1 MKKVLTGKVRRDEGK
16 SGRLWVGWNGMGWD
30 GIRGKSLVV
39 SDKNKG
45 ELRAR
50 GASTGS
56 ISVPSSSSG

>member
-1 MKKVLTGKVRRDEGK
+1 M
-16 SGRLWVGWNGMGWD
+16 VGFGWDGMGWD

-56 ISVPSSSSG
+56 ISMPSSSSG

>member
-16 SGRLWVGWNGMGWD
+16 SGRLWVGWD

>member
-1 MKKVLTGKVRRDEGK
+1 MKKVLTGKVRRDGK
-16 SGRLWVGWNGMGWD
+16 SGGWGGMGWD

-50 GASTGS
+50 GASADS

>member
-1 MKKVLTGKVRRDEGK
+1 MKKVLTGKVRRDGK
-16 SGRLWVGWNGMGWD
+16 SGGWLGWGGMGWD

-50 GASTGS
+50 GASADS

>member
-1 MKKVLTGKVRRDEGK
+1 M
-16 SGRLWVGWNGMGWD
+16 VGFGWGWGGMGWD

-56 ISVPSSSSG
+56 ISALSSSSG